1 LSLQEEEDRYLEMA
15 LNNPSRPEIVYLLV
29 YNPGTD
35 QEGVHT
41 TDYPKDGSGSE
52 VVLAFEELDD
62 CISFANVLKANPSF
76 PLEPIPTPAP
86 LQQMEPAMAGM
97 GLSVMVVPAEG

>member
-1 LSLQEEEDRYLEMA
+1 M
-15 LNNPSRPEIVYLLV
+15 

-41 TDYPKDGSGSE
+41 TEYPKDGSGAE
-52 VVLAFEELDD
+52 VILGFEDLQN
-62 CISFANVLKANPSF
+62 CIHFATALKENPNF

-86 LQQMEPAMAGM
+86 LPQMKASVESMGM
-97 GLSVMVVPAEG
+97 DIMVVPKMS